1 MKTRADFKYN
11 RIQADQTVKDVD
23 IAGAVPTQIRPIDSN
38 AQVKLSL
45 SLSLSLSLCALHMAF
60 FPFLPAEQLTKK
72 KYHISKLDL

>member
-45 SLSLSLSLCALHMAF
+45 SLSLSLCALHMAF